1 MKSGTDTLWQSC
13 SPSSDNFN
21 ASPSAEL
28 SFNALV
34 STGSELAMENLKCR
48 HLLLR
53 LSLVSVVTLQ
63 LHKIGNCT
71 LNTTI
76 NKATIFRWFNSKWR
90 WWLLFCLQR
99 TCWLVKQLIAEQT
112 AAGSENKDDIGG
124 HHHKRVYWSFSL
136 RKTTIDTKSS
146 CIFGFRH
153 SKTSFEN
160 DASSIQALWV

>member
-28 SFNALV
+28 SSNAPA

-48 HLLLR
+48 HLLS
-53 LSLVSVVTLQ
+53 LSLVSVVTLE

-71 LNTTI
+71 LNVTI
-76 NKATIFRWFNSKWR
+76 NKATIFRWFVSNKIDGCSSVSKK
-90 WWLLFCLQR
+90 

-112 AAGSENKDDIGG
+112 AAGSEDKDDIGD

>member
-1 MKSGTDTLWQSC
+1 MLPYLAVKSGTDTLWQSC

-28 SFNALV
+28 SSNALA

-48 HLLLR
+48 HLLS
-53 LSLVSVVTLQ
+53 LSLVSVVTLE

-71 LNTTI
+71 LNVTI

-112 AAGSENKDDIGG
+112 APGSEDKDDIGD
-124 HHHKRVYWSFSL
+124 HHHKRTRSCLVIIFTEENNYWQKVFL
-136 RKTTIDTKSS
+136 DFWFLPK
-146 CIFGFRH
+146 
-153 SKTSFEN
+153 
-160 DASSIQALWV
+160 